1 MRDLIQPLIRE
12 AQALTLRA
20 ARRLG
25 SEAEPQAAH
34 FRFRP
39 DGLGGVLATPFPNI
53 AGLDSAAL
61 AGAVPAGSALLA
73 PPYASGDWLA
83 FDPSPQWSAQVRRA
97 DWENLTLSPEP
108 APPIPCFPARIDP
121 LLWRLDTLMGITD
134 PMIAARLDR
143 GNPAW
148 QVLRARALARSDQG
162 GCRPDRELVCLAALL
177 SQSQGDASALAVQ
190 AGALTRRYLSQPG
203 EDALVAQCLGAVL
216 AAVFTK
222 NSPQETG
229 NPLQ

>member
-12 AQALTLRA
+12 AQAMTLRA

-53 AGLDSAAL
+53 AGLDPAAL
-61 AGAVPAGSALLA
+61 AGAVPAELDLLA
-73 PPYASGDWLA
+73 PPYASGNWLA
-83 FDPSPQWSAQVRRA
+83 FDPSPQWLAQVRRA

-108 APPIPCFPARIDP
+108 APLIPGFPARIDP

-148 QVLRARALARSDQG
+148 LVLRARSLAQSG
-162 GCRPDRELVCLAALL
+162 PGNHRPDRELVCLAALL
-177 SQSQGDASALAVQ
+177 SQSQGDVSALAVQ
-190 AGALTRRYLSQPG
+190 AGALARRYLARPG
-203 EDALVAQCLGAVL
+203 EDPLVAQCLGGVL
-216 AAVFTK
+216 DAVFTK
-222 NSPQETG
+222 NSPQKTEI
-229 NPLQ
+229 PLQ